1 MYHHTQH
8 YRGCCVVVV
17 VVVVV
22 VVEAGSHIAQVGFK
36 LETVVMTQLPE
47 CDHCARFLLLSLRLT

>member
-1 MYHHTQH
+1 MCHHTQH

-22 VVEAGSHIAQVGFK
+22 EAGSHYIAQVDFK